1 MEGGGAATTE
11 AAVAAAARARPGSGG
26 RRELR
31 RRPRPRKRRVQR
43 TGVAAAAAEA
53 ATTGGCGCRSGS
65 GRASRERRRRRRRR
79 RQSMASGDRPRGGG
93 GASVAHVGQVGA
105 GGAAEQGARRRR
117 NRRLAWDEEGAEGLV
132 SRAGREGVSKRGRRA
147 PGVGTPTRRHGGQS
161 GANHPLPAKLP
172 GPLPAHNT
180 EATSGAR
187 TPGSR
192 APGRTCGHD
201 AAATTPGIGR
211 QERGPT
217 RARVGRPAHPGK
229 KEWACDDGWGPRS
242 WRDIRLGSFAWRL
255 ETVEPR
261 LCACPV
267 CRSSSGKVVRRAAAV
282 D

>member
-1 MEGGGAATTE
+1 MASAAATTT
-11 AAVAAAARARPGSGG
+11 AVDG
-26 RRELR
+26 L
-31 RRPRPRKRRVQR
+31 
-43 TGVAAAAAEA
+43 
-53 ATTGGCGCRSGS
+53 
-65 GRASRERRRRRRRR
+65 SR
-79 RQSMASGDRPRGGG
+79 QTSGGG

-117 NRRLAWDEEGAEGLV
+117 NGRLAWDEEGAEGQI

-187 TPGSR
+187 TPGYR

-211 QERGPT
+211 QEGGPT
-217 RARVGRPAHPGK
+217 RTRVGRPAHPGK

-242 WRDIRLGSFAWRL
+242 WRDIRLGIFAWRL

-261 LCACPV
+261 LSACPA
-267 CRSSSGKVVRRAAAV
+267 CRSSSGNVVRRAAAV
-282 D
+282 DCSLCHA